1 MNIDSTKIVYDSLK
15 KKHPLNIC
23 KKMREE
29 QGMLVVNNA
38 EYSIEIVNEV
48 AKDFILKCDGKRTI
62 QDIFVLLCDEYS
74 QSEDTLVQDFLSF
87 IRILQW
93 KRIICLKD

>member
-1 MNIDSTKIVYDSLK
+1 
-15 KKHPLNIC
+15 
-23 KKMREE
+23 MREE